1 MAVVLVEGGRDMPV
15 SIAGSGT
22 YATPAKSVAGKDIL
36 DSVARVVLLA
46 SGFFAMCWA
55 NPMAVLTMFL

>member
-1 MAVVLVEGGRDMPV
+1 MPV